1 MKVISIKEFCQAN
14 KFASVAKCVRE
25 NINGYAFITFITAD
39 NKAENVYFSKNAI
52 VTAGEVINKDFL
64 SAYQIAEVANAEGEI
79 RMKLIS
85 NSERIDIADL
95 F

>member
-14 KFASVAKCVRE
+14 NIVSLAKCVRE
-25 NINGYAFITFITAD
+25 NINGYAFITFIAAD
-39 NKAENVYFSKNAI
+39 NKAENVYFSKNSQA
-52 VTAGEVINKDFL
+52 VAGEVITKDL
-64 SAYQIAEVANAEGEI
+64 LAQYQVAEVTNAEGEI